1 MKIEDI
7 MEETEDA
14 LQIDETRLDK
24 ESLETPKIYGR
35 LLRLRTQEAYTL
47 MKLKWQLKQLYQDK
61 RDYYLGRASPE
72 VYKANPFDLK
82 ILKSEVDTYV
92 NADAEI
98 GDVSLK
104 IDMQQEKV
112 KYLEDALKQVANR
125 GFQIKN
131 AIDYQRMMNGG

>member
-7 MEETEDA
+7 MEETEAA

-61 RDYYLGRASPE
+61 RDYYLGRAAPE
-72 VYKANPFDLK
+72 VYKEKPFDLK

-92 NADAEI
+92 NADEEI

-104 IDMQQEKV
+104 IEMQQEKV

>member
-1 MKIEDI
+1 
-7 MEETEDA
+7 MEETEAA
-14 LQIDETRLDK
+14 LQIDETCLDK

-72 VYKANPFDLK
+72 VYRAKPFDLK

-92 NADAEI
+92 NADEEI

-104 IDMQQEKV
+104 IEMQQEKV

>member
-7 MEETEDA
+7 MEETEAA

-61 RDYYLGRASPE
+61 RDYYLGRSSPE
-72 VYKANPFDLK
+72 VYKEKPFDLK

-92 NADAEI
+92 NADEEI

-104 IDMQQEKV
+104 IEMQQEKV